1 MFTAITSSSSG
12 DEEHNG
18 SVIVDLC
25 YMLLQFLFG
34 VTNGHVISMS
44 FMKVPEQLDNDDE
57 KEAAGGFTNIFV
69 STGLALGSII
79 SYVFVFIIDFIIR

>member
-1 MFTAITSSSSG
+1 
-12 DEEHNG
+12 
-18 SVIVDLC
+18 
-25 YMLLQFLFG
+25 
-34 VTNGHVISMS
+34 MS